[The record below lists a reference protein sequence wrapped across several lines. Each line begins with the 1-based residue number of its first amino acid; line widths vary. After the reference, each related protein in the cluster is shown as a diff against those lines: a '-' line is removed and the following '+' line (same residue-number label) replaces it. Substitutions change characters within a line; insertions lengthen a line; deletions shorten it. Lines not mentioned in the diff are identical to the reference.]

1 MARVDSDSVVTLSI
15 LDRLLD
21 NEPANRNEAALS
33 RSQSVRLLKAS
44 LRRDLEWLLNTR
56 RIADDILEG
65 YADLAKSVY
74 GFGLPD
80 FTSFS
85 FANVKDRAR
94 LLRALEG
101 AIRNFE
107 PRLTSVKVL
116 PLETSTESGS
126 KKLLRFQI
134 EGLLKMAPAP
144 ERVSFDTVLQ
154 LTTGEYQVKGDASA

>member
-1 MARVDSDSVVTLSI
+1 MARVDSDSVVTLSV
-15 LDRLLD
+15 LDRLID
-21 NEPANRNEAALS
+21 NEPLNRNEAMLS
-33 RSQSVRLLKAS
+33 RAQSVRQLKGA

-65 YADLAKSVY
+65 YPDLAKSAY

-94 LLRALEG
+94 LLRALES

-107 PRLTSVKVL
+107 PRLTAVRVI
-116 PLETSTESGS
+116 PLETQSEGGA

-134 EGLLKMAPAP
+134 EGLLKMDPAP

>member
-1 MARVDSDSVVTLSI
+1 MARVDSDSVVTLSV
-15 LDRLLD
+15 LDRLID
-21 NEPANRNEAALS
+21 NEPLNRNEAMLS
-33 RSQSVRLLKAS
+33 RAQSVRQLKTA

-56 RIADDILEG
+56 RIADDILDG
-65 YADLAKSVY
+65 YPDLAKSAY

-94 LLRALEG
+94 LLRALES

-107 PRLTSVKVL
+107 PRLTAVRVI
-116 PLETSTESGS
+116 PLETQSEGGA

-134 EGLLKMAPAP
+134 EGLLKMDPAP

>member
-21 NEPANRNEAALS
+21 NEPANRNEGALT
-33 RSQSVRLLKAS
+33 RAQSIRLLKAS

-56 RIADDILEG
+56 RIADDILDN
-65 YADLAKSVY
+65 YPDLAQSVY

-85 FANVKDRAR
+85 FANVKDRGR
-94 LLRALEG
+94 LLRALE
-101 AIRNFE
+101 ASIRNFE
-107 PRLTSVKVL
+107 PRLTSVKVI
-116 PLETSTESGS
+116 PLEASSEGGA

-134 EGLLKMAPAP
+134 EGLLKMDPAP

-154 LTTGEYQVKGDASA
+154 LTTGEYQVKGDNGA

>member
-21 NEPANRNEAALS
+21 NEPDNRNEAALT
-33 RSQSVRLLKAS
+33 RAQSIRLLKAS

-56 RIADDILEG
+56 RIADDILDN
-65 YADLAKSVY
+65 YPDLAQSVY

-85 FANVKDRAR
+85 FANVKDRGR
-94 LLRALEG
+94 LLRALE
-101 AIRNFE
+101 ASVRNFE
-107 PRLTSVKVL
+107 PRLTAVKVI
-116 PLETSTESGS
+116 PLEASSEGGA

-134 EGLLKMAPAP
+134 EGLLKMDPAP

-154 LTTGEYQVKGDASA
+154 LTTGEYQVKGDNGA